1 MFSFSRQKNIVNI
14 KLYFSIISMYLI
26 IYLQVRINNMYV
38 RIHYS
43 KNKKYS
49 NFLKKLFNNKIIK
62 SNFLKYTK
70 LDTRFQKYNQS
81 KIH

>member
-1 MFSFSRQKNIVNI
+1 
-14 KLYFSIISMYLI
+14 MYLI

>member
-1 MFSFSRQKNIVNI
+1 
-14 KLYFSIISMYLI
+14 MYLI

-49 NFLKKLFNNKIIK
+49 NFLKNLFNNKIIK

>member
-1 MFSFSRQKNIVNI
+1 MFLFSRQKNTVNI

-26 IYLQVRINNMYV
+26 IYLQIRINNMYV
-38 RIHYS
+38 RIYYS

-49 NFLKKLFNNKIIK
+49 NFLKKLFNNKKIK

-70 LDTRFQKYNQS
+70 LDNSFQKYNQS